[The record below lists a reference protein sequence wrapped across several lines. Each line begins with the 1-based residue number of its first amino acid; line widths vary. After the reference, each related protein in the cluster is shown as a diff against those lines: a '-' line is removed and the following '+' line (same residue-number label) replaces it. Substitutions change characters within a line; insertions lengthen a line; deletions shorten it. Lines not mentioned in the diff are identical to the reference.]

1 MGRDVQKKK
10 KKNKEE
16 KSVYKSVKRGKL
28 NLKSG
33 KFKKCKGKSKKQKK
47 IKKVR
52 DIENNKEDEEEKKEN
67 DDDIKIK
74 QNGYK
79 AFKSDYEKAMEE
91 LTDSERR
98 FLQRQ
103 KMNESH
109 FVMKQSEMTHR
120 QRIEKYNNDLADL
133 PEHHDV
139 PKVGPG

>member
-1 MGRDVQKKK
+1 M
-10 KKNKEE
+10 
-16 KSVYKSVKRGKL
+16 
-28 NLKSG
+28 G
-33 KFKKCKGKSKKQKK
+33 KFKKTKAKAKKKK

-52 DIENNKEDEEEKKEN
+52 DIPEIIQQNEEEKKEEDQNKNN
-67 DDDIKIK
+67 DDDDEN
-74 QNGYK
+74 NGYK

-91 LTDSERR
+91 LTDSEKK
-98 FLQRQ
+98 FLKRQ

-109 FVMKQSEMTHR
+109 FVLKQSEMTHR